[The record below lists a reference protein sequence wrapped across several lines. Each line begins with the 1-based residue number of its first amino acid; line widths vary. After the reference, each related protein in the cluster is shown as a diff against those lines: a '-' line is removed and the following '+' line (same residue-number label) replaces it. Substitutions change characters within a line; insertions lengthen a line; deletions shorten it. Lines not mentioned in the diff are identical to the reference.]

1 VRFAFGIIV
10 ATLVFGGACG
20 YRVAGTAGRG
30 LPPGVRTIAVPSFE
44 NQTLGF
50 RIDQTLTAAV
60 IHELTTRAAY
70 RVQSGSE
77 GSDATLSGAVT
88 AVYSSPIVFDPAS
101 GRTTEVLLT
110 VGMQFR
116 LVETATGETLYES
129 GDWVYR
135 EPYEVS
141 RDPAAYFGENQPA
154 LERLSRQVAA
164 SLVATLLEGVE

>member
-30 LPPGVRTIAVPSFE
+30 LPPGVRTIAVPAFE

-70 RVQSGSE
+70 RVQSGPE
-77 GSDATLSGAVT
+77 GSDATLHGSRPSTTRSRSWTRMPASVDRS
-88 AVYSSPIVFDPAS
+88 SSPAWP
-101 GRTTEVLLT
+101 G
-110 VGMQFR
+110 
-116 LVETATGETLYES
+116 
-129 GDWVYR
+129 
-135 EPYEVS
+135 
-141 RDPAAYFGENQPA
+141 
-154 LERLSRQVAA
+154 
-164 SLVATLLEGVE
+164 

>member
-1 VRFAFGIIV
+1 VKLALSIAV
-10 ATLVFGGACG
+10 TTLLLGTACG
-20 YRVAGTAGRG
+20 YRVAGQAGRG
-30 LPPGVRTIAVPSFE
+30 LPPNIRTIAVPAFE

-50 RIDQTLTAAV
+50 RIEQTLTAAV
-60 IHELTTRAAY
+60 LHEFLTRTPY
-70 RVQSGSE
+70 RVQSSPE

-88 AVYSSPIVFDPAS
+88 ALYSSPIVFDPGS

-110 VGMQFR
+110 VSMRFR
-116 LVETATGETLYES
+116 LVETATGGTLYEA

-141 RDPAAYFGENQPA
+141 RDPKVYFGENQPA

-164 SLVATLLEGVE
+164 SLVSTLLEGFE